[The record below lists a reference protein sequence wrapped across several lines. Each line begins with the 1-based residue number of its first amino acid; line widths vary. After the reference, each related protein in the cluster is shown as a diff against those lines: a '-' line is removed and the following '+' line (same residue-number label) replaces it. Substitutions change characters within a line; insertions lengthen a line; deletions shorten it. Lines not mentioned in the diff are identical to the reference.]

1 MYSDYS
7 NVAYSKCFIVGVL
20 SHSYPNILKI
30 QKFYSELRV
39 DF

>member
-7 NVAYSKCFIVGVL
+7 NVVYSKCFIVGVL
-20 SHSYPNILKI
+20 NDSNPNILKI
-30 QKFYSELRV
+30 QKFYSELRI